1 MVWSLYFLI
10 LSNGLE
16 GIAVDRPCFKAV
28 DRTIVAK
35 TTEKTNYFLSNEI
48 DPMIDNIKYVISACQ
63 IIYLPCSEIKLHN

>member
-35 TTEKTNYFLSNEI
+35 TTEKTNYLSSNEI
-48 DPMIDNIKYVISACQ
+48 D
-63 IIYLPCSEIKLHN
+63 L